1 MVDMLECAVSWLN
14 DMRRAYMSRRV
25 IYQRGDEFIEMAA
38 TLGSTTY
45 EITDD
50 AGATVKAVAS
60 DFIVSAADLILGGQ
74 AVEPQLG
81 DRIMVPVGAATVVY
95 EVLDLGG
102 AGHYRRADPLGKAL
116 RIHTKWVDET

>member
-1 MVDMLECAVSWLN
+1 MLECAVSWLN

-50 AGATVKAVAS
+50 AGATVKALAS
-60 DFIVSAADLILGGQ
+60 DFIVSAADLVLGGQ
-74 AVEPQLG
+74 AAEPQLG
-81 DRIMVPVGAATVVY
+81 DRIMVPVGGATVVY

-102 AGHYRRADPLGKAL
+102 AGHYRRADPLGEAL
-116 RIHTKWVDET
+116 RIHTKQIDQA